1 MKNPTISLCLL
12 CDEDFTRYIE
22 IRGHAV
28 LEDDLNSRFF
38 LAMWKRL
45 TDLDSF
51 DFDPPGA
58 ERVTIT
64 VIAEQV
70 STPLLYGGKMSAN
83 TQHKP
88 NAIAPNTHQAPP
100 PTP

>member
-1 MKNPTISLCLL
+1 M
-12 CDEDFTRYIE
+12 
-22 IRGHAV
+22 
-28 LEDDLNSRFF
+28 NSRFF

-64 VIAEQV
+64 VIAERV

-83 TQHKP
+83 AQHKP
-88 NAIAPNTHQAPP
+88 DATTSKTEQAPP